1 MNEEGVETSESR
13 CVKSAKG
20 IRTAAWNALGGQY
33 LPYVAAYLLLV
44 LVLTMVAV
52 PLLALLGA
60 GVAISGI
67 GPYFAPGGHPEI
79 GLLFDPEVMLPFL
92 ASVLLFSVAII
103 YPIGF
108 GAWGQAAMAM
118 AAMRRGL
125 TVGHAFSGWGHGW
138 KMGWIMLV
146 KLTYLQLW
154 YMLLLVPGI
163 VKTLSYAMTEF
174 VAVDHPDWSAN
185 QCISESR
192 RLMDGHK
199 WRYLLM
205 LASFAGWFVAV
216 FLASML
222 PVVGGIAQWL
232 FMPYFETAKAAFYE
246 DLLDGDAVV

>member
-1 MNEEGVETSESR
+1 MGEEDMS
-13 CVKSAKG
+13 VKSAKE
-20 IRTAAWNALGGQY
+20 IRVAAWKALGGQY
-33 LPYVAAYLLLV
+33 LTYVAAYLLLAIV
-44 LVLTMVAV
+44 LAAVVVPLVAV
-52 PLLALLGA
+52 LCA
-60 GVAISGI
+60 GVSMSGM
-67 GPYFAPGGHPEI
+67 GPYFAPGCSPDI
-79 GLLFDPEVMLPFL
+79 GLFLDPEVMAPFL
-92 ASVLLFSVAII
+92 VSVFLFSCAIV

-125 TVGHAFSGWGHGW
+125 KVGHAFSGWGHGW

-154 YMLLLVPGI
+154 YLLLVIPGI

-174 VAVDHPDWSAN
+174 VAVDHPEWSAN

-199 WRYLLM
+199 LQYLFL
-205 LASFAGWFVAV
+205 LVSFAGWIVLV
-216 FLASML
+216 CLVSML
-222 PVVGGIAQWL
+222 PLVGNLAQWF

-246 DLLDGDAVV
+246 DLLDGEAL